1 MSIQAETLQS
11 ALAAEEDAPA
21 LTVTPPWISS
31 VLVLFTF
38 LFVST
43 LLLSVFGRVE
53 ITSRGRG
60 VVRPTGGIRPL
71 AAPIGGVVAELY
83 VHSGET
89 VVRGNPIVRLTSMR
103 SQAELGEAERELAL
117 AMAELQQARSADAT
131 WSRSELRQ
139 AASQVMSMRE
149 QVASLGRSSVLAEEK
164 LSSNLKLSGAG
175 LLSEIDVVNARDA
188 VEQAQRQL
196 AAARQALA
204 AAEQSLA
211 SLSRDRQKRLADAE
225 QKFRT
230 AEIRRDTV
238 AASQQDA
245 VIRAPASGLVEALV
259 FRPGDIVADGEQ
271 LGKLIRNDAPV
282 EVIAFLPE
290 KDRSFVKNSD
300 CVRLELD
307 QYPYGELGTRE
318 AIVARIGD
326 DPASES
332 EVREAF
338 GRDLKLDTPVYRVEL
353 RLRDRGASGAHLA
366 VRSGMLLN
374 ARFVLRRQAPIT
386 IVFEPLRRWFS

>member
-103 SQAELGEAERELAL
+103 SQAELGEAEREFAL
-117 AMAELQQARSADAT
+117 AMAVLQQARSADAT

-149 QVASLGRSSVLAEEK
+149 QVASQGRSSV
-164 LSSNLKLSGAG
+164 
-175 LLSEIDVVNARDA
+175 
-188 VEQAQRQL
+188 
-196 AAARQALA
+196 
-204 AAEQSLA
+204 
-211 SLSRDRQKRLADAE
+211 
-225 QKFRT
+225 
-230 AEIRRDTV
+230 
-238 AASQQDA
+238 
-245 VIRAPASGLVEALV
+245 
-259 FRPGDIVADGEQ
+259 
-271 LGKLIRNDAPV
+271 
-282 EVIAFLPE
+282 
-290 KDRSFVKNSD
+290 
-300 CVRLELD
+300 
-307 QYPYGELGTRE
+307 
-318 AIVARIGD
+318 
-326 DPASES
+326 
-332 EVREAF
+332 
-338 GRDLKLDTPVYRVEL
+338 
-353 RLRDRGASGAHLA
+353 
-366 VRSGMLLN
+366 
-374 ARFVLRRQAPIT
+374 
-386 IVFEPLRRWFS
+386 